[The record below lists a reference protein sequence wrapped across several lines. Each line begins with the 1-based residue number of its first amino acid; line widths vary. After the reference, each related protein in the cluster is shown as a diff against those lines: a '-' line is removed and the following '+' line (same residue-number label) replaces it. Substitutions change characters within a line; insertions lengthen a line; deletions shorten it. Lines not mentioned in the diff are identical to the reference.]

1 MFRAIVWH
9 PKSNIIKFET
19 GWRNSAT
26 ACKGEVESKI
36 LELAWDGHL
45 DSEPLRCNVT
55 DEKGSVVWKN
65 EGWGW
70 TENK

>member
-19 GWRNSAT
+19 GWRN
-26 ACKGEVESKI
+26 
-36 LELAWDGHL
+36 
-45 DSEPLRCNVT
+45 VT